1 MSSQTIE
8 SLEVLID
15 RPEELYDLLNE
26 AEALLRQAAT
36 AHGFAGIRVTRH
48 DPARY
53 TFELS
58 DTVPFGETWDPATPR
73 AIRIEL
79 KSGKFQPEYAG

>member
-1 MSSQTIE
+1 MNSQTIE
-8 SLEVLID
+8 SVEVLID

-26 AEALLRQAAT
+26 AEAVLRQAAMT
-36 AHGFAGIRVTRH
+36 HGSAGIRVTRH

-58 DTVPFGETWDPATPR
+58 DTVPYGETREQTGQAV
-73 AIRIEL
+73 A
-79 KSGKFQPEYAG
+79 QP

>member
-1 MSSQTIE
+1 MNSQTIE

-15 RPEELYDLLNE
+15 SPEELYGLLNE
-26 AEALLRQAAT
+26 TEAVLRQAAM
-36 AHGFAGIRVTRH
+36 AHGSAGIRVTRH

-58 DTVPFGETWDPATPR
+58 DTVPFGETWEQTAR
-73 AIRIEL
+73 
-79 KSGKFQPEYAG
+79 

>member
-1 MSSQTIE
+1 MSSHAIE
-8 SLEVLID
+8 SLEVLIN

-26 AEALLRQAAT
+26 AEALLRQAAV
-36 AHGFAGIRVTRH
+36 AHGSAGIKVTRH

-58 DTVPFGETWDPATPR
+58 DTVPFGETWERT
-73 AIRIEL
+73 
-79 KSGKFQPEYAG
+79 GW

>member
-15 RPEELYDLLNE
+15 TPEELYEVLNE
-26 AEALLRQAAT
+26 AEALLRQAAMT
-36 AHGFAGIRVTRH
+36 HGSAGIRVTRH

-58 DTVPFGETWDPATPR
+58 DTVPFGETWEHT
-73 AIRIEL
+73 
-79 KSGKFQPEYAG
+79 GQ

>member
-8 SLEVLID
+8 SLEVLVD
-15 RPEELYDLLNE
+15 RPEELYELLNE
-26 AEALLRQAAT
+26 AEALLRQTAM
-36 AHGFAGIRVTRH
+36 AHGRAGIRVTRH

-58 DTVPFGETWDPATPR
+58 DTVPFGETWEQTGR
-73 AIRIEL
+73 
-79 KSGKFQPEYAG
+79 

>member
-8 SLEVLID
+8 SLEVHID
-15 RPEELYDLLNE
+15 RAEELYDLLNE
-26 AEALLRQAAT
+26 AEAVLRQAALT
-36 AHGFAGIRVTRH
+36 RGSAGIRVTRH

-58 DTVPFGETWDPATPR
+58 DTVPFGETW
-73 AIRIEL
+73 E
-79 KSGKFQPEYAG
+79 QPSR